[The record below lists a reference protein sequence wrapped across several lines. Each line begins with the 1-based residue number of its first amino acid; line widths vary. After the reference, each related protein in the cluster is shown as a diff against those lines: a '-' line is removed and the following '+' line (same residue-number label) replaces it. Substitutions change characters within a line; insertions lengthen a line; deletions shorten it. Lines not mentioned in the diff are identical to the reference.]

1 MKLAQMIDDILLEA
15 RNSNIAE
22 SEHLSRRQIE
32 LWINTYRAY
41 LIKQE
46 INKDKKIDSLFTQTI
61 KMHLSKVEEEQTHYE
76 YKSDEKLPTLIDFNR
91 QSGLISVKD
100 MFGNLIQIG
109 SETKMKFQKYRKHT
123 CGDYIAYEKD
133 DYLYVEGTNLIEWV
147 EVEVIAEDPTGS
159 KMCYD
164 PYTDDYPIPAAMW
177 VTIKQLI
184 FTRDIPTLLQAITDN
199 TNDSKD
205 DTQNR
210 VKQ

>member
-133 DYLYVEGTNLIEWV
+133 NYLYVEGTNLIEWV
-147 EVEVIAEDPTGS
+147 EVEIIAEDPTGS